1 MKKHFKYL
9 AAAGLI
15 AALLLAAGCGDDAKD
30 KKKVDKP
37 DIKTEQKV
45 DKKAQAPV
53 VKPPEGKY
61 YRYPD
66 YIKDVTKTPKMTPEI
81 VKYIDDFA
89 STLKFHPDSKGKFTN
104 NSLIKNPE
112 EKIHYINMSALG
124 PNHNN
129 KIKFKNSKGNEVYQQ
144 EVYSIN
150 MTIDAATDKLKSVR
164 CSIFEQNPDIPDGK
178 TTYVVRKSFD

>member
-9 AAAGLI
+9 ATAGLI
-15 AALLLAAGCGDDAKD
+15 AALFLSAGCGDDAKD
-30 KKKVDKP
+30 KKP
-37 DIKTEQKV
+37 
-45 DKKAQAPV
+45 APE
-53 VKPPEGKY
+53 PEK
-61 YRYPD
+61 
-66 YIKDVTKTPKMTPEI
+66 KMTPEI

-129 KIKFKNSKGNEVYQQ
+129 KIKFKNSKGKEVYQQ
-144 EVYSIN
+144 EGYSIN

-178 TTYVVRKSFD
+178 TTYVVKKRFD

>member
-15 AALLLAAGCGDDAKD
+15 AALFLSAGCVDDAKD
-30 KKKVDKP
+30 KKP
-37 DIKTEQKV
+37 
-45 DKKAQAPV
+45 APEPEKRVENVV
-53 VKPPEGKY
+53 VKPQDGKY

-66 YIKDVTKTPKMTPEI
+66 YINDVTKTPKMTPEI

-104 NSLIKNPE
+104 TSLIKNPE
-112 EKIHYINMSALG
+112 ETTHYINMSALG
-124 PNHNN
+124 PKHSN
-129 KIKFKNSKGNEVYQQ
+129 KVKFKNSKGKEVYQHQ
-144 EVYSIN
+144 VYTIN
-150 MTIDAATDKLKSVR
+150 MQSEAATDKLTSVL

>member
-15 AALLLAAGCGDDAKD
+15 AALFLSAGCGDDAKD
-30 KKKVDKP
+30 KKPAPEPEKKV
-37 DIKTEQKV
+37 ENV
-45 DKKAQAPV
+45 V
-53 VKPPEGKY
+53 VKPQDGKY

-66 YIKDVTKTPKMTPEI
+66 YINDVTKTPKMTPEI

-129 KIKFKNSKGNEVYQQ
+129 KIKFKNSKGKEVYQQ

-178 TTYVVRKSFD
+178 TTYVVKKRFD

>member
-1 MKKHFKYL
+1 MKKQFKYL

-30 KKKVDKP
+30 KKEVDKP
-37 DIKTEQKV
+37 DIKTEQKT
-45 DKKAQAPV
+45 DQKAKPV
-53 VKPPEGKY
+53 VVRPQDGKY
-61 YRYPD
+61 YKYPSHFND
-66 YIKDVTKTPKMTPEI
+66 ATKTPKITPEM

-129 KIKFKNSKGNEVYQQ
+129 KIKFKNSKGKEVYQQ
-144 EVYSIN
+144 EVYHIR
-150 MTIDAATDKLKSVR
+150 MSVKADTNKVVYVEY
-164 CSIFEQNPDIPDGK
+164 SVYEQNEAIADGK
-178 TTYVVRKSFD
+178 SRTIMKKVFK

>member
-15 AALLLAAGCGDDAKD
+15 AALFLSAGCGDDAKD
-30 KKKVDKP
+30 KKPAPEPEKKV
-37 DIKTEQKV
+37 ENV
-45 DKKAQAPV
+45 V
-53 VKPPEGKY
+53 VKPQDGKY

-112 EKIHYINMSALG
+112 EKIHYICSW
-124 PNHNN
+124 
-129 KIKFKNSKGNEVYQQ
+129 SK
-144 EVYSIN
+144 S
-150 MTIDAATDKLKSVR
+150 
-164 CSIFEQNPDIPDGK
+164 
-178 TTYVVRKSFD
+178 

>member
-1 MKKHFKYL
+1 MSKKLMALLL
-9 AAAGLI
+9 AAV
-15 AALLLAAGCGDDAKD
+15 LLLAAGCGDDAKD
-30 KKKVDKP
+30 KKPAPEPEKKV
-37 DIKTEQKV
+37 ENV
-45 DKKAQAPV
+45 V
-53 VKPPEGKY
+53 VKPQDGKY

-112 EKIHYINMSALG
+112 EKTHYINMSAIG
-124 PNHNN
+124 PKHNK
-129 KIKFKNSKGNEVYQQ
+129 KIKFKNSKGKEVYQHQ
-144 EVYSIN
+144 VYTIN
-150 MTIDAATDKLKSVR
+150 MQIEAATDKLTSVL

-178 TTYVVRKSFD
+178 TTYVVRKSFN

>member
-9 AAAGLI
+9 ATAGLI

-30 KKKVDKP
+30 KKPAPEPEKKV
-37 DIKTEQKV
+37 ENV
-45 DKKAQAPV
+45 V
-53 VKPPEGKY
+53 VKPQDGKY

-144 EVYSIN
+144 EVYHIR
-150 MTIDAATDKLKSVR
+150 MSVKADTNKVVYVEY
-164 CSIFEQNPDIPDGK
+164 SVYEQNEAIPDGK
-178 TTYVVRKSFD
+178 SRTIMKKVFK